1 MESIVYK
8 HTEMVDGRISAV
20 YLVRD
25 NATVRMADVLVPSGT
40 NLIAYGIDNATT
52 LFDIGYTPPSK
63 VSPMALFQASKNK
76 HVESIHMGAI
86 YAAFEQLQMGG
97 SMADMKVAAKQ
108 VYAQNDEA
116 RAALL
121 AFINTFKTASQ
132 EDKDELLA
140 IAIYAASSLVTL

>member
-116 RAALL
+116 RAGLL

-132 EDKDELLA
+132 EDKDELIA
-140 IAIYAASSLVTL
+140 IALYAASSLVTL

>member
-1 MESIVYK
+1 MEVIVYK

-108 VYAQNDEA
+108 VYAQSDEQL
-116 RAALL
+116 AAVT
-121 AFINTFKTASQ
+121 AFITQFQNAS
-132 EDKDELLA
+132 EADRNELVA